1 NTRRPNSLTWR
12 RCPWLMRWLPRWR
25 CARGKGR
32 NRRQRLPKR
41 YSRKPVRFGL
51 LRSVFAVGVCSLS
64 ALREVR
70 HAGRRVS
77 PVIPLRLVCT
87 MIRGGA
93 TVRLRI
99 LLTVALVVVLVAVG
113 SVSAL
118 AQKKVLRYGMAQ
130 ADIGGMDPHNAPGTN
145 DKTVIDPMFN
155 GLV

>member
-12 RCPWLMRWLPRWR
+12 RCPWPMRWLPPWR
-25 CARGKGR
+25 FKRGKGR

-93 TVRLRI
+93 TSEATHPFDRSACRRSGGSRERVGLGAEEGAAVRH
-99 LLTVALVVVLVAVG
+99 G
-113 SVSAL
+113 
-118 AQKKVLRYGMAQ
+118 
-130 ADIGGMDPHNAPGTN
+130 PG
-145 DKTVIDPMFN
+145 
-155 GLV
+155 